1 MLDRSFEGKVV
12 MITGGSSGIGLA
24 TAQEFLWQGARVVIT
39 GRDEKTLSASLKEL
53 GPQTLAIK
61 ADVSKITDT
70 QKVMQRVGERFGHI
84 DILVLNAGIFKVAR
98 SRWSHEEMFDETF
111 DINVK
116 GVFFTMQKALPLL
129 AQGAAVILIASAI
142 AHIGL
147 PNTSIYAASKAAL
160 IRFAR
165 TFSAEL
171 IEQGIRVNVVSPGP
185 VWTPIYQRFGLPP
198 DKLDQLTEG
207 IRSRVPMKR
216 FADPREIARTVLFLA
231 SNDSSFILGTEIVAD
246 GGDTQL

>member
-1 MLDRSFEGKVV
+1 MLDRYFEGKVV
-12 MITGGSSGIGLA
+12 IITGGSSGIGLA
-24 TAQEFLWQGARVVIT
+24 TAQEFLEQGAQVVIT

-53 GPQTLAIK
+53 GPQTLVIK
-61 ADVSKITDT
+61 ADVCKMTDT
-70 QKVMQRVGERFGHI
+70 QKVMQQVGDRFGRI
-84 DILVLNAGIFKVAR
+84 DILVLNAGIFKVAPIPVIT
-98 SRWSHEEMFDETF
+98 EEMFDETF
-111 DINVK
+111 NINVK

-129 AQGAAVILIASAI
+129 TQGAAVILIASAI
-142 AHIGL
+142 AHVGL

-160 IRFAR
+160 ISFAR

-171 IEQGIRVNVVSPGP
+171 IGQGIRVNVVSPGP
-185 VWTPIYQRFGLPP
+185 VSTPIYQRFGLPP

-231 SNDSSFILGTEIVAD
+231 SSDSSFILGTEIVAD

>member
-1 MLDRSFEGKVV
+1 MLDGSFEGKVV

-24 TAQEFLWQGARVVIT
+24 TAREFLTQGAQVVIT
-39 GRDEKTLSASLKEL
+39 GRDEKTLSASQKEL
-53 GPQTLAIK
+53 GAQALAIK

-70 QKVMQRVGERFGHI
+70 EKVMQRVGERFGHI
-84 DILVLNAGIFKVAR
+84 DVLVLNAGIFKVAPIPMIT
-98 SRWSHEEMFDETF
+98 EEMFDETF

-129 AQGAAVILIASAI
+129 AQDATVILIASAV

-160 IRFAR
+160 ISFAR

-171 IEQGIRVNVVSPGP
+171 IERGIRVNVVSPGP
-185 VWTPIYQRFGLPP
+185 VWTPVYQRFGLPP
-198 DKLDQLTEG
+198 DQLNQMKEG

-231 SNDSSFILGTEIVAD
+231 SSDSSFILGAEIVAD